1 MTMNDPNITDSV
13 FHKSLSITLMVE
25 NYSSKHRAD
34 ALLQVFCHHLQTK
47 YSPKKKQKIL
57 LKHE

>member
-1 MTMNDPNITDSV
+1 MTMNDPNITDTV

-25 NYSSKHRAD
+25 NDNNKDMAD
-34 ALLQVFCHHLQTK
+34 TLLQVFCHHLQTK

-57 LKHE
+57 FKHE